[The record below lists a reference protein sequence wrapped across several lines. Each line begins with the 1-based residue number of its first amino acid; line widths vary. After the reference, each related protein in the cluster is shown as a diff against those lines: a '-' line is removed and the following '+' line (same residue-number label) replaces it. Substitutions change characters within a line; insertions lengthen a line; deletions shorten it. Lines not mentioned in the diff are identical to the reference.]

1 MFIVSLIIGIVS
13 YIIRSKCYDIYMY
26 DFDYVFDE
34 DLSLEKRR
42 KEQQKIRNKKEKY
55 STISSICEAMGVSM
69 FGVATLSA
77 IVGFSLLGFG
87 AYSKMTIPIYEEEN
101 AKIEEQVSEFV
112 SKYTD
117 YEKDTF
123 KELKPETMQIMI
135 MTYPEL
141 KTNELISKQIDVYVS
156 NNDKLKKLKEE
167 SNNYKIGK
175 WLLYFG

>member
-1 MFIVSLIIGIVS
+1 MTVVSLIIGIIA
-13 YIIRSKCYDIYMY
+13 YIVYKKCYDKYIYS
-26 DFDYVFDE
+26 F
-34 DLSLEKRR
+34 S
-42 KEQQKIRNKKEKY
+42 NTKKY
-55 STISSICEAMGVSM
+55 IYRDISNICETICWVMIFIAGILFTIGIIM
-69 FGVATLSA
+69 FGL
-77 IVGFSLLGFG
+77 G
-87 AYSKMTIPIYEEEN
+87 AYAKMSIPIYEEEN

-141 KTNELISKQIDVYVS
+141 KTNELVKKQIDVYVS
-156 NNDKLKKLKEE
+156 NNEKLKKLKEDC
-167 SNNYKIGK
+167 NQYKIGK

>member
-1 MFIVSLIIGIVS
+1 MFIVSLIIGIVA
-13 YIIRSKCYDIYMY
+13 YIIHSKCYDIYMY
-26 DFDYVFDE
+26 DFDYVFDK
-34 DLSLEKRR
+34 DLSLEKR
-42 KEQQKIRNKKEKY
+42 KEEHQKIKKKKMKY
-55 STISSICEAMGVSM
+55 ATIGNICETTYFSM
-69 FGVATLSA
+69 FAVAILSA
-77 IVGFSLLGFG
+77 VIGFILLGFG
-87 AYSKMTIPIYEEEN
+87 AYSKMAISIYEEEN

-156 NNDKLKKLKEE
+156 NNDKLKELKEE
-167 SNNYKIGK
+167 SIQYKIGK

>member
-1 MFIVSLIIGIVS
+1 MFVVSSIIGIIA
-13 YIIRSKCYDIYMY
+13 YIVYKKCEYKYEHRD
-26 DFDYVFDE
+26 
-34 DLSLEKRR
+34 
-42 KEQQKIRNKKEKY
+42 IRN
-55 STISSICEAMGVSM
+55 ICESIYCVMAFIG
-69 FGVATLSA
+69 GLSFT
-77 IVGFSLLGFG
+77 IGLIMLGFG
-87 AYSKMTIPIYEEEN
+87 AYAKMSMPIYEEEN

-141 KTNELISKQIDVYVS
+141 KTNELVKKQIDVYVS
-156 NNDKLKKLKEE
+156 NNDKLKKLKEDC
-167 SNNYKIGK
+167 NQYKIGK